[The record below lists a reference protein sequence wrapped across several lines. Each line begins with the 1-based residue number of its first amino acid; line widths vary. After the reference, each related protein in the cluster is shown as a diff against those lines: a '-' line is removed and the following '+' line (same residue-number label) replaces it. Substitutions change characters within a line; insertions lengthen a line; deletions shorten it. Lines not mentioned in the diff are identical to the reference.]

1 MTGVQTCALP
11 IFAAAREH
19 VAMSIEELAA
29 ILRTIDRP
37 DDGAALNGVDRENMA
52 KWLQIARNKLDNL
65 AARLRQK
72 GE

>member
-1 MTGVQTCALP
+1 
-11 IFAAAREH
+11 
-19 VAMSIEELAA
+19 MSIEELAA